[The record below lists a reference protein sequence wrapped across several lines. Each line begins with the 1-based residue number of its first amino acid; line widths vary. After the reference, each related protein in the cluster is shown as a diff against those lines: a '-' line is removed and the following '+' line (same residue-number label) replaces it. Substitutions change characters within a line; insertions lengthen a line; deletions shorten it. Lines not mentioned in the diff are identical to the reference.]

1 MKHCRRVSSY
11 WGFGGDV
18 VSNYQ
23 AVQVVLKCS
32 SQNIQQG
39 YMIFN
44 KHVKNT
50 HQNYSIRL
58 IVKIYIFNI
67 NSVIYYKYLHLI

>member
-1 MKHCRRVSSY
+1 MKHCWRVSSY
-11 WGFGGDV
+11 RGFGGDA
-18 VSNYQ
+18 VSNYPV
-23 AVQVVLKCS
+23 VQGVLKFS
-32 SQNIQQG
+32 SQNMQQG

-58 IVKIYIFNI
+58 IVKNLYF
-67 NSVIYYKYLHLI
+67 